1 MPLDLRI
8 LGLFRRASL
17 KELGPFLSHAA
28 MSGVIFAVLTGL
40 ILFTVKADDYAGNPA
55 FLMKMGLLALGV
67 VNAAL
72 LHTVAP
78 WQAALLSGQ
87 APRSIKFMA
96 GLSLA
101 VWIAAVIAG
110 RWIGFL

>member
-1 MPLDLRI
+1 
-8 LGLFRRASL
+8 
-17 KELGPFLSHAA
+17 
-28 MSGVIFAVLTGL
+28 
-40 ILFTVKADDYAGNPA
+40 
-55 FLMKMGLLALGV
+55 MKMGLLALGV

-96 GLSLA
+96 GVSLA